1 MSELDPNLPKPP
13 TLGDLPA
20 KRIYNGTS
28 GMLNAGHQVDTAAR
42 VRFTA
47 FGSYKFLRQLPRLG
61 ATQKFLFT
69 AHKQLFV
76 QGNIFA

>member
-28 GMLNAGHQVDTAAR
+28 GMFNARHEVDTAAR

-47 FGSYKFLRQLPRLG
+47 FRSYKFLRQVP
-61 ATQKFLFT
+61 
-69 AHKQLFV
+69 
-76 QGNIFA
+76 

>member
-28 GMLNAGHQVDTAAR
+28 GMFNARHQVDTAAR

-47 FGSYKFLRQLPRLG
+47 FRSYKFLRQVP
-61 ATQKFLFT
+61 
-69 AHKQLFV
+69 
-76 QGNIFA
+76 